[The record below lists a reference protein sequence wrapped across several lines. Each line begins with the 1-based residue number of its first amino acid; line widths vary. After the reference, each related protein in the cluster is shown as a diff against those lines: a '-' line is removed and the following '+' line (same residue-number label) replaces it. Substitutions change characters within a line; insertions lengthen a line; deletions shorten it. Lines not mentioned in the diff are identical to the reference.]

1 MNGGKMNQ
9 ITNQNELLIGRL
21 GRDPELKYTAKQ
33 EPICFLSIAINQ
45 QDAPATWKKI
55 IVWGKQA
62 ELCKLYLTKGKSVFV
77 QGQKQMKSFV
87 NDEGLE
93 KSYEE
98 FAAKLIGFTNL

>member
-77 QGQKQMKSFV
+77 QGQKQ
-87 NDEGLE
+87 N
-93 KSYEE
+93 
-98 FAAKLIGFTNL
+98 LIYAYLQNKMLRVMDTLLRYPLHI